1 MAKGIVKTN
10 ESMHTTA
17 NVFSADMF
25 SPGSYRASLVDELT
39 SFILVDSLSPDI
51 YIYVYVY
58 AFSSTCVVID
68 TAISMEALE
77 RTPRV
82 AYTRFDNIAHT
93 KHPNE
98 NVSSPA
104 PIYIYIYIYM
114 YNIYNIYRER
124 QREGGREEGREGGL
138 V

>member
-1 MAKGIVKTN
+1 MAKGMVKTKD
-10 ESMHTTA
+10 SMHTTA

-25 SPGSYRASLVDELT
+25 SPGSYKASFVDEFS
-39 SFILVDSLSPDI
+39 SFILVDYLSPDI
-51 YIYVYVY
+51 SGYVCMYVCMYIYVYVY
-58 AFSSTCVVID
+58 ICSSPCVVID

-93 KHPNE
+93 KHPIE

-104 PIYIYIYIYM
+104 PIYIYIYIY
-114 YNIYNIYRER
+114 IYRCICI
-124 QREGGREEGREGGL
+124 L
-138 V
+138 